1 MDHLPDWAD
10 YPCPLGLQEE
20 PALGEKDE
28 ESRFTPRV
36 IKSYPT
42 SEQAA
47 AYQFKQSSWSWKHLN
62 MYESSDNHSTGN
74 SFGDLSYTDPST
86 RLYYLRANRGTKGPG
101 HPNIQRSN
109 GFLHEK
115 SKFNILR
122 NPTDSRR
129 RMEPWDPKELRKA
142 PTELE
147 KAAEKMNQCPQETN
161 WPMNVCPTLS

>member
-1 MDHLPDWAD
+1 MDHLPEWAD
-10 YPCPLGLQEE
+10 YPCPLGLKEE
-20 PALGEKDE
+20 PALGEEDE

-36 IKSYPT
+36 DGSYPT

-47 AYQFKQSSWSWKHLN
+47 AYHFKQSSWCRKQLN

-86 RLYYLRANRGTKGPG
+86 RLYYLRANRGIKGPN
-101 HPNIQRSN
+101 HPNIQRTN
-109 GFLHEK
+109 EPIHEM

-122 NPTDSRR
+122 NPTDTRR
-129 RMEPWDPKELRKA
+129 RLEQWDPKDLRQA

-147 KAAEKMNQCPQETN
+147 KAAEIMNRVPHEAN
-161 WPMNVCPTLS
+161 RPMNVCPTLT